1 MQLKKPLKIDLS
13 REYPCPCRRRGQLKP
28 IILTDAFGCDRC
40 QQIFV
45 VAQSGCVIEQLA
57 TTYSSE
63 RSWRWT
69 GNRWIVK
76 RPPLRQY
83 YLPLLGILALLI
95 LIAGLSIGRSGFMH
109 IFLPILVVL
118 LVIVPAFMI
127 WLSYRR

>member
-1 MQLKKPLKIDLS
+1 MQLKKSSPIDLS

-45 VAQSGCVIEQLA
+45 VAQSGRVIEQLA
-57 TTYSSE
+57 TTYPYE

-76 RPPLRQY
+76 RPPPSKY
-83 YLPLLGILALLI
+83 YLSLFGILALLI
-95 LIAGLSIGRSGFMH
+95 LIAGLSIWRSGFTH
-109 IFLPILVVL
+109 IFLPVLVVL
-118 LVIVPAFMI
+118 LVIVPAFAI
-127 WLSYRR
+127 WLSYR